1 MRDEG
6 SGGRTRTREYLWEY
20 DYPGKYGTKR
30 RSRLLE
36 AQGFDHAMKQTAS
49 KQREALRYIGSRQR
63 ITCVAT
69 GEYVEWEYAE
79 CGFVGKYEW
88 VERLNTIKKP
98 HPLDESETKVNA

>member
-1 MRDEG
+1 MPDRLKEIQQRVHNGREVLNWRDDVD
-6 SGGRTRTREYLWEY
+6 YLL
-20 DYPGKYGTKR
+20 
-30 RSRLLE
+30 RLLE